1 MTTEHV
7 PPSAFETPR
16 LILRQ
21 LTVEDAAFIFEL
33 VNDPDWL
40 RYIGGRGV
48 RTLDDARAY
57 ILRGPVASYE
67 RFGFGL
73 YAVERKEAPGPIGL
87 CGLMQRDVLD
97 DVDIGF
103 AFLPAYRALGYA
115 HEAAAATLEYGRSAL
130 GLSRIVAIVSPEN
143 AASIR
148 LLEKLGLRFERTI
161 RLPDDPEEIF
171 LFGID
176 LAASDPPPIASAD
189 QPST

>member
-7 PPSAFETPR
+7 PPSAFETSR

-21 LTVEDAAFIFEL
+21 LTAEDAAFIFEL

-40 RYIGGRGV
+40 RYIGDRGV

-97 DVDIGF
+97 DVDIGV

-176 LAASDPPPIASAD
+176 LAASDPPSITSAD
-189 QPST
+189 QPSI